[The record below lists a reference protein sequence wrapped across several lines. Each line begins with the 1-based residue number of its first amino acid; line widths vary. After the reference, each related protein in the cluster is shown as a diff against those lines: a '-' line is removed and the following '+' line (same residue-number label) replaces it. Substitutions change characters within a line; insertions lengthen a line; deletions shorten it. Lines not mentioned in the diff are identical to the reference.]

1 MIITDDSYKH
11 ELLQAPLPVLLV
23 FTASFCGP
31 TALFRDFLGDA
42 KEEFA
47 GQVIFAEVDVEDCP
61 RVTHEL
67 QIKGTPTI
75 MFVKAGEVIAS
86 RVGTSTF
93 DQFCDWIDACLKPKK
108 EGGKKK

>member
-23 FTASFCGP
+23 FTATFCGP
-31 TALFRDFLGDA
+31 TALLRDMLIDA
-42 KEEFA
+42 KQEFE
-47 GQVIFAEVDVEDCP
+47 GKVIFAEVDVEECP
-61 RVTHEL
+61 RTTRDL

-75 MFVKAGEVIAS
+75 MYVNQGIVMAS
-86 RVGTSTF
+86 RIGTSTY
-93 DQFCDWIDACLKPKK
+93 DQLCDWLDACLAPKK